1 MILKLN
7 SPGSLKGHLCDQ
19 IKIVFRWSACWI
31 YPDIRACY
39 LLFNSVLNII
49 KFQVVAYMQQTVTKY
64 DHAKILPFL
73 YCITTSITKTKTTTK
88 LTTMSNSI
96 VKKEDTSSSKCSESK
111 HGQKSDDDDHDNNN
125 NNRKSNQNNKINEKK
140 DDKIDIYETFDAMG
154 LKEPLLRGIY
164 GMGFENPSVIQQR
177 AIVPV
182 SKGRDCIC
190 QSQSGTGKT
199 AAFSTGILQSIDSSL
214 PYIQAIVLAPT
225 RELAL
230 QIKNVITEL
239 AMHLSGLNTHLL
251 IGGQGQPSNRE
262 HQNILAEQNIH
273 IIVGT
278 PGRVYHL
285 IDQGALR
292 VEQLKMFV
300 LDEADEMLDLGF
312 QDQIYDIVKYCPE
325 DTQICLFSATM
336 PNEALNLTNTFMNDP
351 VHILI
356 KKEQVTLEGIKQFF
370 VNVEKE
376 DWKLDTLCDLYENL
390 TITQAIIFVNTIRKA
405 NWLTEQMQDRD
416 FTVSV
421 LHGQMEQNERGL
433 RIKEFRSGS
442 TRVLITTDVL
452 SRGFDCQQVNL
463 VINYDL
469 PRKRESYIHRI
480 GRSGRMG
487 RKGTAIN
494 FVCTYDVRQMR
505 DIESYYHTMW
515 DELPST
521 LDVY

>member
-1 MILKLN
+1 
-7 SPGSLKGHLCDQ
+7 
-19 IKIVFRWSACWI
+19 
-31 YPDIRACY
+31 
-39 LLFNSVLNII
+39 
-49 KFQVVAYMQQTVTKY
+49 
-64 DHAKILPFL
+64 
-73 YCITTSITKTKTTTK
+73 
-88 LTTMSNSI
+88 MSNSI
-96 VKKEDTSSSKCSESK
+96 VNKEDASSSKYSESLYGK
-111 HGQKSDDDDHDNNN
+111 KGDDDEKHHHHNNKGERVRNNN
-125 NNRKSNQNNKINEKK
+125 NNNNSNENKNYE
-140 DDKIDIYETFDAMG
+140 IDIYETFDAMG

-182 SKGRDCIC
+182 SQGRDCIC

-199 AAFSTGILQSIDSSL
+199 AAFSAGILQSIDSALSH
-214 PYIQAIVLAPT
+214 IQAIVLAPT

-230 QIKNVITEL
+230 QIKNVITDL
-239 AMHLSGLNTHLL
+239 AKHLMGLNVHLL

-262 HQNILAEQNIH
+262 HQNILMQQNIH
-273 IIVGT
+273 VIVGT
-278 PGRVYHL
+278 PGRVFHL

-336 PNEALNLTNTFMNDP
+336 PREALNLTNKFMNNP

-370 VNVEKE
+370 INVERE

-405 NWLTEQMQDRD
+405 DWLTEQMQNRD

-421 LHGQMEQNERGL
+421 LHGQMEQKERGL
-433 RIKEFRSGS
+433 RIKEFRSGC

-505 DIESYYHTMW
+505 DIESYYHTLW
-515 DELPST
+515 DELPSS

>member
-1 MILKLN
+1 MI
-7 SPGSLKGHLCDQ
+7 SPGSLKRRLV
-19 IKIVFRWSACWI
+19 IKFKIVFRWSACLI
-31 YPDIRACY
+31 YPGIRACY
-39 LLFNSVLNII
+39 LLFNSVFNII

-64 DHAKILPFL
+64 GHAKILPFL
-73 YCITTSITKTKTTTK
+73 YCITTSITKTTPN
-88 LTTMSNSI
+88 LTNMSNSI
-96 VKKEDTSSSKCSESK
+96 VKNEDTSSSKYSESLY
-111 HGQKSDDDDHDNNN
+111 GQKRDDDDHNNN
-125 NNRKSNQNNKINEKK
+125 NNNNKNKTKNKNNEKI
-140 DDKIDIYETFDAMG
+140 IDIYETFDAMG
-154 LKEPLLRGIY
+154 LKESLLRGIY

-182 SKGRDCIC
+182 SEGRDCIC

-214 PYIQAIVLAPT
+214 SYIQAIVLAPT

-230 QIKNVITEL
+230 QIKNVITDL
-239 AMHLSGLNTHLL
+239 AKHLTDLNIHLL

-262 HQNILAEQNIH
+262 HQNILMQQNIH

-285 IDQGALR
+285 IEQGSLR

-312 QDQIYDIVKYCPE
+312 QDQIYDVVKYCPE

-336 PNEALNLTNTFMNDP
+336 PNEALNLTNKFMKDP

-370 VNVEKE
+370 INVEKE

-515 DELPST
+515 DELPSS